1 MKNIKPAICLLLASC
16 FFLSAAQAHAP
27 SEHKAKME
35 KPKCEAMKNMDPNG
49 AMKMDPN
56 DPIMMAMKK
65 KCMKEKPADAHQAD
79 DSAKGAHKSTKASKE
94 KKHTDQHDH

>member
-35 KPKCEAMKNMDPNG
+35 KPKCEAMKNMDPS
-49 AMKMDPN
+49 KLDPN

-65 KCMKEKPADAHQAD
+65 KCMKEEP
-79 DSAKGAHKSTKASKE
+79 AKGAHKSTKASKE
-94 KKHTDQHDH
+94 KKHTDQRDH